1 MAGFSVMLLA
11 SLLLARA
18 ATGHEVC
25 RYAGTT
31 DYAGHIAVVT
41 DVSTAGDL
49 TTVDVTATFDAT
61 PALWPKVRY
70 QVQELSTWRAG
81 ELRSVAVNN
90 RYSAGDH
97 LVRQLWDEFERGPDG
112 VRAWRVQAKTYD
124 EIARVSPRFVRHWDP
139 ATFGTDWLADYRL
152 AAPERRPDLDLA
164 GPPPAGLRTPLAMI
178 FYWVR
183 SLPAA
188 GQDVPVFMPG
198 FKAQHLVRLPIT
210 SEPWAGGL
218 VRRTPL
224 RYPALKGRPVS
235 TATAW
240 TSFDGHLLQ
249 LAFEFYTW
257 SGSAR
262 GLVRQEGCDGRA
274 TSVP

>member
-1 MAGFSVMLLA
+1 MWRLLILTMAFAHS
-11 SLLLARA
+11 A
-18 ATGHEVC
+18 AANEVC
-25 RYAGTT
+25 RFVGTT
-31 DYAGHIAVVT
+31 DYAGHIAVTT
-41 DVSTAGDL
+41 DVATTGAL

-61 PALWPKVRY
+61 PVLWPAIRY

-81 ELRSVAVNN
+81 ELRSLAVNN

-97 LVRQLWDEFERGPDG
+97 LVRQQWDEFERGVDG
-112 VRAWRVQAKTYD
+112 VRAWRVQAKTHD
-124 EIARVSPRFVRHWDP
+124 ELARASPGFVRHWDP
-139 ATFGTDWLADYRL
+139 VTFGADWLADYRL
-152 AAPERRPDLDLA
+152 ASPERRPDLDLA

-183 SLPAA
+183 WLPPES
-188 GQDVPVFMPG
+188 QNVPVFMPG
-198 FKAQHLVRLPIT
+198 FKAEHLVRLPIA

-218 VRRTPL
+218 VRHTPL
-224 RYPALKGRPVS
+224 RYPALKDRPPS

-249 LAFEFYTW
+249 LAFEFHTW

-262 GLVRQEGCDGRA
+262 GLIRQQRCDGA
-274 TSVP
+274 AASPN